1 MDQVQVS
8 PLPKVDSATP
18 RLTRGGASVRRRA
31 LARGLILPVALVILW
46 EVACRAGLFPPNQL
60 PAPSAVFA
68 EMAGMAATGE
78 LFGHIGITLYRVFL
92 GFLTGAAAATVL
104 GSLTGY
110 SQTCREL
117 LDPLLQS
124 LKSVPSLAW
133 VPLFILW
140 LGIFETSKVTL
151 IAVGIFFPVYLNLMS
166 GIQNV
171 DRKLVEVGRA
181 YRLTGFRL
189 VRRVLLPATLPAY
202 LVGLRGGLA
211 LGWMFVIA
219 AELMGA
225 SKGLGYL
232 LLDGQQMGHPQ
243 TIIGSIVLFAIFG
256 KLTDMILVAIGH
268 RFVGWQDSFQAQAES
283 ERNAAS

>member
-1 MDQVQVS
+1 MDIS
-8 PLPKVDSATP
+8 ALSRTGRRSTASRLLP
-18 RLTRGGASVRRRA
+18 GGRQTSFRA
-31 LARGLILPVALVILW
+31 LWRGLVLPVALLVLW
-46 EVACRAGLFPPNQL
+46 ELAGRAGWLAPNKFSS
-60 PAPSAVFA
+60 PSAIGQ
-68 EMAGMAATGE
+68 EMWKLAAAGE
-78 LFGHIGITLYRVFL
+78 LAGHIAITLYRVFA
-92 GFLTGAAAATVL
+92 GFLIGTAVATIV

-110 SQTCREL
+110 SKMAREF
-117 LDPLLQS
+117 LDPTIQS
-124 LKSVPSLAW
+124 LRNVPSIAW

-151 IAVGIFFPVYLNLMS
+151 IAVGIFFPIYLNLMS

-181 YRLTGFRL
+181 YRLSGFRL

-202 LVGLRGGLA
+202 LVGLRSGLA

-268 RFVGWQDSFQAQAES
+268 RFVGWQDSFQAQTEG
-283 ERNAAS
+283 ERNAAH

>member
-1 MDQVQVS
+1 MSLVS
-8 PLPKVDSATP
+8 MT
-18 RLTRGGASVRRRA
+18 ASVEQAGLVQAPSNARA
-31 LARGLILPVALVILW
+31 ARFLRPALGLLLPVAVAVLW
-46 EVACRAGLFPPNQL
+46 EIAVRAGWASGRLVPP
-60 PAPSAVFA
+60 PSVIFQTFA
-68 EMAGMAATGE
+68 DLARTGE
-78 LFGHIGITLYRVFL
+78 LELH
-92 GFLTGAAAATVL
+92 ATVTL
-104 GSLTGY
+104 SRVAAGFAFGVAAGTLFGAITGY
-110 SQTCREL
+110 SALTHRMV
-117 LDPLLQS
+117 DPTLQA
-124 LKSVPSLAW
+124 LRAIPSIAW

-151 IAVGIFFPVYLNLMS
+151 IAVGAFFPIYLNLMS

-268 RFVGWQDSFQAQAES
+268 RFVGWQDSFQAQTES
-283 ERNAAS
+283 ARNAAP